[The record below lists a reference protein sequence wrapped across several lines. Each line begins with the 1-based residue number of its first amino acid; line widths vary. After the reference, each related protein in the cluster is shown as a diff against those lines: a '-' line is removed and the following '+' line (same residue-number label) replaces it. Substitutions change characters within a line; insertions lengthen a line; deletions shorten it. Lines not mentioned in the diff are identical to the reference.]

1 MNVSQSIESM
11 KVSRVNL
18 AAVQRALGATGK
30 NGSACLERREG
41 VLPRLPAMREFL
53 LNNVEYRHRV
63 AETLL
68 YLDVAE
74 RQGDECYF

>member
-1 MNVSQSIESM
+1 MNVPQSIKTM

-18 AAVQRALGATGK
+18 ATVQRALGATGK

-41 VLPRLPAMREFL
+41 ALPRLPAMSEFL
-53 LNNVEYRHRV
+53 LNNVEHRHRV